1 VSPLPTDPF
10 IGTPEQGVSRDPLT
24 QHQPQWYLHRTSVL
38 EAWGLGARGAG
49 VVIAAID
56 WGFLTSH
63 PELAP
68 RLDMRKAYNAIDH
81 DDAVDEG
88 TYIGHGT
95 AVLGLA
101 GAAGDGAGM
110 AGYAPEASL
119 WPIQAA
125 IGGRAGADG
134 GWHDAIM
141 HVTGEDSGGRR
152 KVIIVEAQTG
162 ALGNCEQIP
171 STHAAIRWAIAHG
184 VVVCVP
190 AGNGG
195 KPADLADDGATHFDR
210 TGSILVGATS
220 WDAVV
225 NRPWVDSN
233 WGPALVVSA
242 PGDPEHDVT
251 CWDDGYHTDGFG
263 GTSGAAAKVAGVAAL
278 MLSVNPTLSPG
289 HIREI
294 LHLTGTPIQTDPQAP
309 EKQAGVFLDAAA
321 AVREALRRPGARK
334 AEAAPPTLGT
344 AV

>member
-1 VSPLPTDPF
+1 
-10 IGTPEQGVSRDPLT
+10 
-24 QHQPQWYLHRTSVL
+24 
-38 EAWGLGARGAG
+38 
-49 VVIAAID
+49 VVIADID

-68 RLDMRKAYNAIDH
+68 RLDMKKAYNAIDH
-81 DDAVDEG
+81 DDVVDDG
-88 TYIGHGT
+88 TEIGHGT

-125 IGGRAGADG
+125 VGGRAGADD

-141 HVTGEDSGGRR
+141 HVTREDSGGRR
-152 KVIIVEAQTG
+152 KVIIVEAQTD

-171 STHAAIRWAIAHG
+171 SIHAAIRCAIAHG

-195 KPADLADDGATHFDR
+195 KAADLADDGVTR
-210 TGSILVGATS
+210 IGPTGSILVGATS
-220 WDAVV
+220 WEEVV
-225 NRPWVDSN
+225 NRPWANSN

-251 CWDDGYHTDGFG
+251 CWNDGYHTDGFG
-263 GTSGAAAKVAGVAAL
+263 ATSGAAAKVAGVAAL
-278 MLSVNPTLSPG
+278 MLSVNPTLS
-289 HIREI
+289 HDDIREI
-294 LHLTGTPIQTDPQAP
+294 LHLTGTPIQADPQAP

-334 AEAAPPTLGT
+334 AETAAPAPGA